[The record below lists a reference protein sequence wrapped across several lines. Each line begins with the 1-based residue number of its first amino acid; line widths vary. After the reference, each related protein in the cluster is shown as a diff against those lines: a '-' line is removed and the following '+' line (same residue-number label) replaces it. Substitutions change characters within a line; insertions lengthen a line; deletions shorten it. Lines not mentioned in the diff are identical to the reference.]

1 MFRPLEIFI
10 GTRYVRAKR
19 GNHFLSFISLISILG
34 IAIAVT
40 ALIAVLSVMNGFET
54 EFRTRILDLG
64 AHAVIEEYDGRLT
77 DWRSKQTV
85 AESHPEVLAAAPFVD
100 GQGMLAKGS
109 KFSGVAVRGV
119 SEEYE
124 STVSALADKFTDG
137 SLADLAAGR
146 YNIALGSKLAED
158 LGVGVGDKVVLAI
171 AKANV
176 TPVGIFPRMKDFTVS
191 GIFHMDMIEYD
202 RNLSVID
209 MDVAARLFRLGDR
222 VSGLRLKIEDM
233 ARAPEVVREAALEIG
248 GGLYV
253 RDWTREHQNFFRSIK
268 LTKGIMFVM
277 LSLIVGVAAFNIVST
292 LVMVVTDK
300 HSDIAILR
308 TLGATPKSVMG
319 SFLVQGT
326 LIGVIG
332 TALGLVLGLLLATY
346 AEPIVNW
353 LEALLQ
359 TDLVSSEVYF
369 LSSLPSEIR
378 VADVTTICITAIAL
392 SILSTLYPSWR
403 AARVQPAEALR
414 YD

>member
-1 MFRPLEIFI
+1 MFRPLEIFV

-54 EFRTRILDLG
+54 EFRARILDLG
-64 AHAVIEEYDGRLT
+64 AHAVIEEYDGRLS
-77 DWRSKQTV
+77 DWASKQTV
-85 AESHPEVLAAAPFVD
+85 AQSHSEVLAAAPFID

-109 KFSGVAVRGV
+109 QFSGVAVRGV
-119 SEEYE
+119 SQVHE
-124 STVSALADKFTDG
+124 STVSALAQKFTAG
-137 SLADLAAGR
+137 SLEGLAAGS

-158 LGVGVGDKVVLAI
+158 LGVGLGDKVVLAI

-202 RNLSVID
+202 RNLSLID
-209 MDVAARLFRLGDR
+209 MNVAARLFRLGDR

-233 ARAPEVVREAALEIG
+233 ARAPEVVREVALDIG

-300 HSDIAILR
+300 HADIAILR
-308 TLGATPKSVMG
+308 TLGATPNSIMG

-332 TALGLVLGLLLATY
+332 TLLGLVMGLLLATY
-346 AEPIVNW
+346 AEPIVNF
-353 LEALLQ
+353 LEGLLQ

-378 VADVTTICITAIAL
+378 VADVATICVIAIVL